1 MNSGQCFRMA
11 GAQVF
16 SLGVCAC
23 EGILLSTVPC
33 GTSLSLTWEGTW
45 VRSQPTLAEA
55 GTDFSLGQCY
65 KQPLLTC
72 DLEGN
77 PRESN
82 FNYKSEKELVLMDCL
97 RERQKMYSS
106 T

>member
-1 MNSGQCFRMA
+1 M
-11 GAQVF
+11 
-16 SLGVCAC
+16 
-23 EGILLSTVPC
+23 
-33 GTSLSLTWEGTW
+33 
-45 VRSQPTLAEA
+45 RSQPTLAEA

-82 FNYKSEKELVLMDCL
+82 FNYKSKERARVDGLPERTTENVLIHMIVPL
-97 RERQKMYSS
+97 LW
-106 T
+106 TWGLHPG